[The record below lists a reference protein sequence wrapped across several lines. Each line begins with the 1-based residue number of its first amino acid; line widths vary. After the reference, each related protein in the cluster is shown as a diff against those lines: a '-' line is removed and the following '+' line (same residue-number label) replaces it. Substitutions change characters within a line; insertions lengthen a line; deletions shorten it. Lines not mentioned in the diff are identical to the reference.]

1 MLTAW
6 RIVKARHQANA
17 FDGEGARLNG
27 GRWNSPGSPVVY
39 TAESAALAALELLVH
54 LGRGSALQSY
64 VLVACSFP
72 ETVVSRLDRSRLPA
86 NWRSYPAPAQLQLIG
101 DEWLN
106 NNASAILE
114 VPSVI
119 IETESNYLL
128 NPRHAHLAKLIISE
142 PKPFQLDVR
151 FLQR

>member
-17 FDGEGARLNG
+17 FDGEGARLYG

-64 VLVACSFP
+64 VLVACSFS

-119 IETESNYLL
+119 IDTESNYLL
-128 NPRHAHLAKLIISE
+128 KPRHAHLAELIISE

-151 FLQR
+151 LLQR